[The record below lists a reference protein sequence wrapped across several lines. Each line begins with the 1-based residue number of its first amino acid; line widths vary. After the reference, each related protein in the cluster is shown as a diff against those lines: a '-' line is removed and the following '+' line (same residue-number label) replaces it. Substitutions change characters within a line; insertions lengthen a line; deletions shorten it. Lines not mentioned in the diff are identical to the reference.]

1 MNPQK
6 IARITGILLL
16 ITFVASIP
24 AQLIL
29 YKPLLDHVNYIL
41 GSGSDTRIYWGALL
55 EAILVVA
62 NIGTAV
68 VLYPIV
74 KRQNEVLALGYVAER
89 IAESVVIMMGIFSL
103 LSIVTLHQDLAGASG
118 ANAASL
124 VTAGRSLVA
133 FHDWTFL
140 FGPGFLDGIGT
151 GIFLGYLMY
160 RSNLVPRRMA
170 MLGLI
175 GGPLLLIGFVGV
187 LFGVFEAGS
196 GWQVLA
202 TAFEFVWELSL
213 GIYLLVW
220 GFKPQAVVAL
230 GTRGPAT
237 EPTLAAA

>member
-16 ITFVASIP
+16 VTFVTSIP
-24 AQLIL
+24 AQLIF
-29 YKPLLDHVNYIL
+29 YKPLLNHINYIL
-41 GSGSDTRIYWGALL
+41 GAGSDTRIYWGALF

-62 NIGTAV
+62 NIATAV

-74 KRQNEVLALGYVAER
+74 KRQSEIFALGYVAER
-89 IAESVVIMMGIFSL
+89 IAESVVIMMGIFSV

-124 VTAGRSLVA
+124 VTAGRTLVA

-151 GIFLGYLMY
+151 GILLGYLMY
-160 RSNLVPRRMA
+160 RSNLVPRWMA

-175 GGPLLLIGFVGV
+175 GGPLLLLGFVGV
-187 LFGVFEAGS
+187 LFNVLEAGS
-196 GWQVLA
+196 AGQFLMSV
-202 TAFEFVWELSL
+202 FEILWELSL

-220 GFKPQAVVAL
+220 GFKPQSVAAL
-230 GTRGPAT
+230 GTLPPAI
-237 EPTLAAA
+237 EPSLAAA